1 MKLSQIEKRI
11 PQTLTNSKDTI
22 QKGRETMRRS
32 DRARLTRGQASE
44 AWALYKSNPSRV
56 FWGDLSRDRYISCPK
71 LASRLLE
78 IHLLKVCGIPFS
90 IWESFIDF
98 LACLFPV
105 GVRISWKKVIL
116 HGTIRNDNF

>member
-71 LASRLLE
+71 LASPAGNTFAQSLRDSFL
-78 IHLLKVCGIPFS
+78 HLGK
-90 IWESFIDF
+90 
-98 LACLFPV
+98 
-105 GVRISWKKVIL
+105 L
-116 HGTIRNDNF
+116 H